1 MIVTPPAV
9 SNSQLKPC
17 KLQFRLK
24 LYNAACLHLRL
35 PEIHYSIVC
44 FRKRIGVEAN
54 RRDPVADQIISTLN
68 LQNETMRKNMAKMEM
83 KVDHLLGIVND
94 IQSKISKND
103 Q

>member
-1 MIVTPPAV
+1 MLPASICV
-9 SNSQLKPC
+9 CTKIL
-17 KLQFRLK
+17 
-24 LYNAACLHLRL
+24 
-35 PEIHYSIVC
+35 YSICVIY

-94 IQSKISKND
+94 IQSKMSKND